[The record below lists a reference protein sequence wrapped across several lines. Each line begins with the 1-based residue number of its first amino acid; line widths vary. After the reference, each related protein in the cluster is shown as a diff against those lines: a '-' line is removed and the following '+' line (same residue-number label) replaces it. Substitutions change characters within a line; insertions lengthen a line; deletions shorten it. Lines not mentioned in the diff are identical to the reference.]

1 MKIYLFGVLADITKQ
16 DVIDSVEAEN
26 VRSLRAAVLEKYPRF
41 AEHSFR
47 VAVNRRLASDDL
59 PLRLHDEIALLPPYS
74 GG

>member
-41 AEHSFR
+41 AEYSFR
-47 VAVNRRLASDDL
+47 VAVNRRLAGDDL
-59 PLRLHDEIALLPPYS
+59 RLVLHDEIALLPPYS